1 MFPNETPWPGLNYRT
16 ADLMPG
22 LRREFQ
28 KNDRL
33 ATHTALGELF
43 IPDEFGKCK
52 RVFAESR
59 QRLPCSVRIPS
70 ARNNA
75 SVSGSPKIRTALS
88 LAQIMSL
95 R

>member
-1 MFPNETPWPGLNYRT
+1 MFPNETPWPGLNNFT
-16 ADLMPG
+16 ADSMPG

-52 RVFAESR
+52 RVFIPASDLES
-59 QRLPCSVRIPS
+59 
-70 ARNNA
+70 
-75 SVSGSPKIRTALS
+75 
-88 LAQIMSL
+88 
-95 R
+95 

>member
-16 ADLMPG
+16 SDLMPG

-43 IPDEFGKCK
+43 IPDEFRKCK
-52 RVFAESR
+52 WGCEIVEAPVVAR
-59 QRLPCSVRIPS
+59 QLPLR
-70 ARNNA
+70 
-75 SVSGSPKIRTALS
+75 SPRTTAPLG
-88 LAQIMSL
+88 AA
-95 R
+95 

>member
-1 MFPNETPWPGLNYRT
+1 MFPNETPWPGLNNCT

-43 IPDEFGKCK
+43 IPDEFRKCK
-52 RVFAESR
+52 WVFANFGRELGLRSERDSR
-59 QRLPCSVRIPS
+59 T
-70 ARNNA
+70 
-75 SVSGSPKIRTALS
+75 SGADW
-88 LAQIMSL
+88 
-95 R
+95 